1 MNPRMKKL
9 TLALVQALGAGVA
22 VSIAATPVLAQQT
35 QKIEKI
41 EVTGSNIKRIEGE
54 SALPVTVISR
64 DEIQKS
70 GVQTAAELLQ
80 NITSNVNGY
89 ATAAAVGD
97 SGTPGLA
104 AAGLRG
110 LGSTNTLV
118 LLNGRRLSNYAFNA
132 AGGGTVNLN
141 QIPLAAV
148 ERVEVLKDGASAIY
162 GTDAI
167 GGVINFILRK
177 DYTGIEVTA
186 YGTMT
191 DQGGG
196 NTRKYTA
203 AVGFGDIN
211 KQRFNILATFDYQED
226 TSLKASKRKQFA
238 GTAIRPDLG
247 FSRTSGNAPPANFIF
262 NGINYNTA
270 AAAGCAPAAGS
281 FQINAATGAPQPAR
295 LNCRYDFTSV
305 LDIFPPS
312 ERKAFFTRGAWQ
324 WANDHQLFAEYH
336 LSQNEITFASSET
349 PVADFTGLFPFFYPA
364 GGRFYPTS
372 FVTPAAAGGQ
382 TITPTGNLTLAG
394 WRAKQGGLRTNRA
407 DSEESR
413 FVAGAQ
419 GVLAGWDY
427 NAAYTQ
433 ARSEVTDNYID
444 GWFSQQRLSAAIATG
459 NINVFTTAPLDA
471 AGLALLESA
480 KVLQKVRESEAE
492 VRIIDGR
499 ISRELMELKSGP
511 LGLAAGFEYREE
523 ELNDRPDGV
532 LSSGDLQGGGGAL
545 PATKAKR
552 DITAF
557 FAELNI
563 PLLRNLEAQVAVRFD
578 DYSDFGNTT
587 NPKVAMRWTP
597 TKRLLVRGS
606 YSTGFRAPTLS
617 DLFLPPFLSNT
628 ADNHN
633 DPIRCPNSTPIGTF
647 VNANFEC
654 DAQFQNQ
661 LGGNPR
667 LKPEESRQWTLG
679 VIFEPTPETSI
690 GADFFAIHREDSIG
704 ALGDTTVFDN
714 FGRADPLTANGR
726 FVRGTRVAG
735 GGCTTD
741 LPGIPTPA
749 NIPCGIDFVIQGQ
762 DNLGNYVTTG
772 VDLSASMR
780 FPRGNM
786 GQFTLRGEGT
796 YIFRYRY
803 QQEKNGPY
811 FDNAGR
817 FTADNGAIT
826 RWRHYVTLNWRSGPW
841 GATVAQNFVLG
852 YRDASEARRVGS
864 YETYDAQA
872 TWEGWRGLGVTLG
885 VKNVLDRDP
894 PASDQGQFFQ
904 VGYDPRYTDPRGRMY
919 YLGLKYAFK

>member
-22 VSIAATPVLAQQT
+22 VSLAATPVLAQQT

-54 SALPVTVISR
+54 GALPVTVISR
-64 DEIQKS
+64 EVIQKS
-70 GVQTAAELLQ
+70 GAQNAAELLQ
-80 NITSNVNGY
+80 NISANVNGY

-110 LGSTNTLV
+110 LGSTNTLI

-132 AGGGTVNLN
+132 SGGGTVNLN

-148 ERVEVLKDGASAIY
+148 ERIEVLKDGASAIY

-177 DYTGIEVTA
+177 DYTGAEITA
-186 YGTMT
+186 YGTTT

-196 NTRKYTA
+196 NTRKYTGA
-203 AVGFGDIN
+203 IGFGDIN
-211 KQRFNILATFDYQED
+211 KQGFNILATVDYQDD
-226 TSLKASKRKQFA
+226 TPLKASQRKQFA

-262 NGINYNTA
+262 NGVNYNTA
-270 AAAGCAPAAGS
+270 AANGCDPASGS

-312 ERKAFFTRGAWQ
+312 ERLAFFTRGAFQ
-324 WANDHQLFAEYH
+324 LGKDHQIFGEYH
-336 LSQNEITFASSET
+336 YSNNEITFASSET
-349 PVADFTGLFPFFYPA
+349 PVADFTGLAPFFYPA
-364 GGRFYPTS
+364 GGRYYPTS

-382 TITPTGNLTLAG
+382 TIRPTGDLTLAG
-394 WRAKQGGLRTNRA
+394 WRAKQGGLRTNLA
-407 DSEESR
+407 ESEESR
-413 FVAGAQ
+413 FVIGAQ

-427 NAAYTQ
+427 NGAYTQ
-433 ARSEVTDNYID
+433 SRSEVTDTYID

-459 NINVFTTAPLDA
+459 NINVFTTAPLDE
-471 AGLALLESA
+471 AGLALLNGA

-492 VRIIDGR
+492 VKIFDLRA
-499 ISRELMELKSGP
+499 SRDIMELKNGP
-511 LGLAAGFEYREE
+511 LSLAAGFEYREE

-545 PATKAKR
+545 PATRASR

-557 FAELNI
+557 FGELNI
-563 PLLRNLEAQVAVRFD
+563 PILKNLEAQLAMRFD
-578 DYSDFGNTT
+578 DYSDFGDTT
-587 NPKVAMRWTP
+587 NPKVALRWSP
-597 TKRLLVRGS
+597 TKQVLVRGS
-606 YSTGFRAPTLS
+606 YSTGFRAPSLS

-633 DPIRCPNSTPIGTF
+633 DPIRCPNSVPIGTF

-654 DAQFQNQ
+654 NAQFQNQ

-667 LKPEESRQWTLG
+667 LKPEESEQYTLG
-679 VIFEPTPETSI
+679 IVFEPTQNLSL
-690 GADFFAIHREDSIG
+690 AFDFFRIKRTDSIG
-704 ALGDTTVFDN
+704 ALGDSTVFDQ
-714 FGRADPLTANGR
+714 FGGADPLTANGR
-726 FVRGTRVAG
+726 FVRGTRTATG
-735 GGCTTD
+735 ACTTD
-741 LPGIPTPA
+741 QPGNPTPA

-762 DNLGNYVTTG
+762 DNLGIYDTRG
-772 VDLSASMR
+772 VDVSASFR
-780 FPRGNM
+780 FPKGAY
-786 GQFTLRGEGT
+786 GQFTLAGEGT
-796 YIFRYRY
+796 YVY
-803 QQEKNGPY
+803 QYKYQKEKNGEY
-811 FDNAGR
+811 FDNEGK
-817 FTADNGAIT
+817 FTSDNGAIT
-826 RWRHYVTLNWRSGPW
+826 RWRHYVALNWRSGPW
-841 GATVAQNFVLG
+841 GGTIAQNYVNG
-852 YRDASEARRVGS
+852 YLDASEARRVGS
-864 YETYDAQA
+864 YETYDLQG
-872 TWEGWRGLGVTLG
+872 TWEGWRGLQVTLG
-885 VKNVLDRDP
+885 VRNVLDRDP

-919 YLGLKYAFK
+919 YMGLKYAFK